1 MTLLVCLCGAP
12 QFPNLSGVRPPTEEQ
27 VTRGLLDGIAGV
39 YEAAPA
45 RCLERLRGDWCSQAA
60 TLAQCQQLEKEVDE
74 LQQRLYELFPIITGN
89 RLFGRRRWRGA
100 SHRQADS
107 QGRDQLVVAL
117 QRCGVPFRRAGEIV
131 SAIVGIWT
139 AALARGE
146 AVELPVGRLVRRKQK
161 IRWEPERGSFP
172 SEKLPFLPEKFMH
185 PHPDKH
191 ITCER
196 CGSPWF
202 AECEFRQYA
211 ASAYSQ
217 KVGGDTHRIPKRPG
231 PSGRTACQVDGT
243 ISRIDA
249 TLAVIVHHV
258 FGHAIVVLSLA
269 SSTPCQ
275 SPQNNGSSTSGK
287 QGIHRPV
294 QAIPAPIASNGRTL
308 GQNFL
313 GSDIKAA
320 ISAVRASA
328 ASPPKSEFET
338 TEQYNLRLRE
348 LCPFGKAA

>member
-12 QFPNLSGVRPPTEEQ
+12 QLPNLSGVRPPTEEQ

-45 RCLERLRGDWCSQAA
+45 RCLERLRGAWCSQVA
-60 TLAQCQQLEKEVDE
+60 TLAQCQQLEKELDE
-74 LQQRLYELFPIITGN
+74 LQQRLYALFPIITGI

-117 QRCGVPFRRAGEIV
+117 QRCGVPFRRAGEVV

-161 IRWEPERGSFP
+161 IRWEPERGLFP
-172 SEKLPFLPEKFMH
+172 SEKLPFLPERFVH

-217 KVGGDTHRIPKRPG
+217 LVGGDIRAGGSSLDPQRTQVCLCGHPRTPRPASRRDTEG
-231 PSGRTACQVDGT
+231 SNFREALKKAQKHIATEAFLEDGF
-243 ISRIDA
+243 A
-249 TLAVIVHHV
+249 TLARIAATTADLRRLQSRM
-258 FGHAIVVLSLA
+258 GHLEGLVTGL
-269 SSTPCQ
+269 
-275 SPQNNGSSTSGK
+275 
-287 QGIHRPV
+287 
-294 QAIPAPIASNGRTL
+294 
-308 GQNFL
+308 
-313 GSDIKAA
+313 
-320 ISAVRASA
+320 
-328 ASPPKSEFET
+328 
-338 TEQYNLRLRE
+338 TEQVQQLRPKRQKRSRKQQTPE
-348 LCPFGKAA
+348 VS